1 LKRLASPY
9 VVAEVVR
16 GRLVRVCP
24 ECRDEIVETTD
35 AAGIVSDN
43 FGAHWEATHRE
54 QPPERQ
60 RCYLIGLQPRDDG
73 QPGPGPSALRDVSGQ
88 ILGWVKERMP
98 KVDWELVEGVGDL
111 PEGAPA
117 LIASEVLRGSWQ
129 TEGDDPQLRK
139 VRWYRREGESLV
151 FTPTAQQWSEWDG
164 ASERARD
171 VRAALL
177 ERHRDELPKFKGKTA
192 VGWERYYKR
201 LKKEEDVIAERF
213 DAQRDVALKQ
223 FVCGDYRWEATLQA
237 AIDELAIPEGEV
249 DELRERKQ
257 KRMEE
262 VEALLDAQA
271 VASGASPG

>member
-1 LKRLASPY
+1 
-9 VVAEVVR
+9 
-16 GRLVRVCP
+16 
-24 ECRDEIVETTD
+24 
-35 AAGIVSDN
+35 
-43 FGAHWEATHRE
+43 
-54 QPPERQ
+54 
-60 RCYLIGLQPRDDG
+60 
-73 QPGPGPSALRDVSGQ
+73 
-88 ILGWVKERMP
+88 
-98 KVDWELVEGVGDL
+98 
-111 PEGAPA
+111 
-117 LIASEVLRGSWQ
+117 
-129 TEGDDPQLRK
+129 
-139 VRWYRREGESLV
+139 V